1 MDSDSQG
8 NKSQGHAYGDFR
20 DGYNF
25 ETVFVEF
32 RILVHFKLLRR
43 FFRQSRITLTW
54 LTGPGFGYPHRGFAF
69 LKFIDLLKFQIA
81 NLKKFTLL
89 NNASH

>member
-8 NKSQGHAYGDFR
+8 NKSQGHAYGGFR

-54 LTGPGFGYPHRGFAF
+54 LTGPGFGYP
-69 LKFIDLLKFQIA
+69 LKGAVLLKAVQV
-81 NLKKFTLL
+81 K
-89 NNASH
+89 SV